1 MKLETA
7 AELVRLARESI
18 ASEFDGKQPVLPCRE
33 ELQEKRGVFVTLLTW
48 PSRELR
54 GCIGFPLPVLPL
66 VQAVVEAAR
75 HAAFNDPRFMPLSKE
90 ELDKI
95 VIELSV
101 LTVPRETKNVMQELV
116 IGKHGIIC
124 EWNGFSGL
132 LLPQVAVEHNMSKE
146 EFISAVCEKAGL
158 LRDAWKNHD
167 VKFSLFEAEI
177 FAEKEPNGEV
187 VKVTLGKTA

>member
-18 ASEFDGKQPVLPCRE
+18 AKGFEGERPVLPAHRE
-33 ELQEKRGVFVTLLTW
+33 LGEKRGVFVTLLTW

-66 VQAVVEAAR
+66 AEAVVEAAR

-95 VIELSV
+95 VIEVSV
-101 LTVPRETKNVMQELV
+101 LTVPHETKDVMQELV

-146 EFISAVCEKAGL
+146 EFVSAVCEKAGL
-158 LRDAWKNHD
+158 PRDAWKKHD

-177 FAEKEPNGEV
+177 FAEKEPGGEV
-187 VKVTLGKTA
+187 MKVALGK